1 MKNFQ
6 GAQGQASRSVRM
18 KNTLLISKLQHRNLG
33 RVTGCCIEREE
44 KMIVYEYQES
54 RSLDS
59 FLFATLARK
68 ERQKRKTPSS
78 NKVGRKNSLG
88 MGPGYSVTTN
98 LINITKG
105 KGRSHQTDLL

>member
-18 KNTLLISKLQHRNLG
+18 KNILLISKLQHRNLG

-59 FLFATLARK
+59 FLFGKSGCDYSLIILYGK
-68 ERQKRKTPSS
+68 ILS
-78 NKVGRKNSLG
+78 NFTRLG
-88 MGPGYSVTTN
+88 
-98 LINITKG
+98 NIKLS
-105 KGRSHQTDLL
+105 R